1 MGFFDDFVLGIV
13 GTVQN
18 TITGV
23 DDFLTDFNPLSFVD
37 EMAQAVAS
45 LGARFYS
52 AVMGYAAL
60 FANALKE
67 IANSIVSATTTMAT
81 YLYSAIQYLAYALNQ
96 AISDIA
102 RNIGAF
108 GNWLFNAAAE
118 LASMMAT
125 TVSSIF
131 SFLSSWANQIYLSFS
146 LAISVAAV
154 ELETHLAQFATGVM
168 DKFQTMLA
176 VNTAMA
182 IIKHDISTPG
192 FNPLKTGAKAFGGM
206 ILADILGGML
216 RSLI

>member
-13 GTVQN
+13 GTTQN
-18 TITGV
+18 IITGV
-23 DDFLTDFNPLSFVD
+23 DEFLTGFDPLSFTD
-37 EMAQAVAS
+37 EMAQALAS
-45 LGARFYS
+45 VGARLYS
-52 AVMGYAAL
+52 AIMGYAAL
-60 FANALKE
+60 FADALRF
-67 IANSIVSATTTMAT
+67 IANSIVSAATTIST

-118 LASMMAT
+118 LASLMAS
-125 TVSSIF
+125 TVSQIF

-146 LAISVAAV
+146 LAISAAAI

-182 IIKHDISTPG
+182 IIKHDISNPG